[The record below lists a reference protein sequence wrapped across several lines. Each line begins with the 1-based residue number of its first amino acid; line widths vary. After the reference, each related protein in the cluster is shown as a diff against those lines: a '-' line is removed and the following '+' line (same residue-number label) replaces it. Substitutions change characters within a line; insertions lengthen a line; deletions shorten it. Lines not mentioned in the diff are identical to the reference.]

1 MLPAHMSLFSF
12 FTSHFQNQNQNPG
25 GAELTGKVSNTGQTT
40 TAGTFTAAEVVRHS
54 RLLGPLTQSK
64 TNSESKTQMSVQ
76 DSDADIE
83 NQKINKPAVL
93 TIGSVLVDIFI
104 SSDQFEITH
113 GDEEVFTTRSRGGK
127 LTVDSFKIKTGGGG
141 GNTAAGFAAAGFD
154 VGCVAELGVD
164 ELAEIVVADLR
175 RHGVKT
181 TYLVQERKEE
191 TGGSVLLVSSGG
203 ERTALV
209 HRGAAAMLDPHDID
223 EHLLSKQDWIH
234 LSSVAGRT
242 QTIQEI
248 FRVAYDHSVP
258 ISWNPGQAELEEL
271 AKMSDNQET
280 LAEYVSHFARDS
292 HPVKVLLLNKQEWQ
306 LVEGIQ
312 SALRSVVQ
320 TIVVTDSVRGGVVYQ
335 GDSEQT
341 FNAKTVESVDN
352 TGAGDAFAVGFV
364 SALIY
369 KKTISTAVQW
379 GVRNAASVVQQP
391 GAKHGLLSLQ
401 DLEQQEN

>member
-1 MLPAHMSLFSF
+1 MSPAHMSLFSF
-12 FTSHFQNQNQNPG
+12 FTSHSQKQNPG
-25 GAELTGKVSNTGQTT
+25 GAEQTGKISNAGETT
-40 TAGTFTAAEVVRHS
+40 TAGTFAAPKVVRHS
-54 RLLGPLTQSK
+54 RPLRPLTQSK
-64 TNSESKTQMSVQ
+64 TNSKPKTQVPVQ
-76 DSDADIE
+76 DAGGDKE
-83 NQKINKPAVL
+83 NQKTNKPAVL
-93 TIGSVLVDIFI
+93 TIGSALVDIFI

-141 GNTAAGFAAAGFD
+141 GNTAAGFATVGFD

-175 RHGVKT
+175 KHGVKT
-181 TYLVQERKEE
+181 THLVQERKEE
-191 TGGSVLLVSSGG
+191 TGGSVLLVSTGG

-242 QTIQEI
+242 QTIQEV
-248 FRVAYDHSVP
+248 FRVAHDHSVP
-258 ISWNPGQAELEEL
+258 VSWNPGQAELEEL
-271 AKMSDNQET
+271 AKMAENREA
-280 LAEYVSHFARDS
+280 LAEYVSQYGRGS

-306 LVEGIQ
+306 LVERVQ
-312 SALRSVVQ
+312 SALRSVVE

-341 FNAKTVESVDN
+341 YDAKTVKSVDN

-364 SALIY
+364 SAIVF
-369 KKTISTAVQW
+369 KKPVSTAVQW

-401 DLEQQEN
+401 DLE